1 MDGTLPPRVLA
12 AVEAGELD
20 TLVRFDTD
28 AMRLHHRAPYE
39 VTWRDGPALVSL
51 THESGDEPDDEPTER
66 ALLKA
71 VHDRFVANRAGLV
84 EGAVVE
90 PPLLGGERVLHL
102 VAKVLRDRVLV
113 HLAMLRIPLVA
124 GDFQVAVRC
133 ADPGAAGEREA
144 AVLARSV
151 RPRRGALS
159 GLGGGGDE
167 GWVTDL
173 FGAGGSE
180 PWLPNRSDDAAY
192 DHAFPAHPLTAVRR
206 VCAGIIGGLTLAPE
220 CAAALRRSLPEP
232 GSGWV

>member
-39 VTWRDGPALVSL
+39 VAWRDGPALVGL
-51 THESGDEPDDEPTER
+51 THESGEEPDDEPTER

-71 VHDRFVANRAGLV
+71 VHDRFAAHCAGLV

-102 VAKVLRDRVLV
+102 VAKVLRDGALV

-124 GDFQVAVRC
+124 GGLQVAVQC
-133 ADPGAAGEREA
+133 ADPQAAGEREA
-144 AVLARSV
+144 AVLARRV
-151 RPRRGALS
+151 RPRRGSLG
-159 GLGGGGDE
+159 GLGDGGG

-173 FGAGGSE
+173 FGATGSD
-180 PWLPNRSDDAAY
+180 PWLPNRSDDAGY

-206 VCAGIIGGLTLAPE
+206 VCAGILGGLTLAPE
-220 CAAALRRSLPEP
+220 CAAALRRSLPQP